1 MSYTFSRR
9 DFLKYSALTVVA
21 VAGAGMLSGC
31 EIQDPNNPVVAV
43 GKKTSIGTTT
53 AQLTLADEN
62 GTLDGNFKLRI
73 ANGADAPLYV
83 NAERFNVEVTYTD
96 ENGKDDAVWYNSSY
110 PGKGLTITDVKVD
123 KGSYPQ
129 VPTNGDV
136 TLTIKA
142 ENFSLPETG
151 AYVMTFKYI
160 PRADQS
166 ELSMN
171 WKQKGENL
179 SDSSSSS
186 GGDNTT
192 EGND

>member
-43 GKKTSIGTTT
+43 GKKNSIGTTT
-53 AQLTLADEN
+53 AQLDLADEN

-83 NAERFNVEVTYTD
+83 RADRFNVVVTYTD
-96 ENGKDDAVWYNSSY
+96 ANGKEDAVFYNSGYAGNDLKIIDQQINAGTY
-110 PGKGLTITDVKVD
+110 PNIPK
-123 KGSYPQ
+123 
-129 VPTNGDV
+129 NGDV

-142 ENFSLPETG
+142 ENFSLPTTG
-151 AYVMTFKYI
+151 AYVMTFQYI
-160 PRADQS
+160 PRAEQS
-166 ELSMN
+166 ELSMS

-179 SDSSSSS
+179 
-186 GGDNTT
+186 
-192 EGND
+192 

>member
-43 GKKTSIGTTT
+43 GKKASIGTTT
-53 AQLTLADEN
+53 ALLTLADEN
-62 GTLDGNFKLRI
+62 GTLDGYFKLRI

-83 NAERFNVEVTYTD
+83 SADRFNVVVTHTD
-96 ENGKDDAVWYNSSY
+96 ANGKEDAVFYNSGYAGSDLKIIDQQINAGTY
-110 PGKGLTITDVKVD
+110 PNMAPK
-123 KGSYPQ
+123 S
-129 VPTNGDV
+129 DV
-136 TLTIKA
+136 TLTIQA
-142 ENFSLPETG
+142 VNFKLPDTG
-151 AYVMTFKYI
+151 AYTMVFQYI

-166 ELSMN
+166 ELSIS

-179 SDSSSSS
+179 
-186 GGDNTT
+186 
-192 EGND
+192 